1 MSNLG
6 RFLIDLEKAL
16 IPLSILNGDRTRR
29 VTSKIKLLQ
38 RIKPV
43 RNETTATKEHDN

>member
-1 MSNLG
+1 MEIEHVFFFFFFFIFFYQDRN
-6 RFLIDLEKAL
+6 
-16 IPLSILNGDRTRR
+16 DRTRR